1 MKKGRFIA
9 VEGPDGSG
17 KSTVAKL
24 LKEKLEDKGHKVVL
38 TREPGGTEISEKIR
52 ELLLDPNNT
61 EMADTTE
68 ALLYAAARAQHVEEK
83 IKPLLKEGYTVI
95 TDRFYYSSLAYQG
108 FGRDLGLD
116 EIMNL
121 NLFAINGLHP
131 DKVLFFDISPE
142 TALKRKYDQGEA
154 NRLEDQGETFHNV
167 TYNGYKESIKM
178 YGAEFISIID
188 ANGSIEETLN
198 NCINALNEPVK
209 KEFLNIE
216 RKEYYKMGPITS
228 DDRRFLVEQRNLL
241 NEILNL
247 DYYLVSSKPDTRDP
261 GGYYEKEIYATNF
274 NSKMFKDKFKSD
286 ENKEIPSYSIEG
298 PLFFSNTKDLLD
310 FLESKK
316 EVGVGRYR
324 TNRKLKLNI
333 LKK

>member
-1 MKKGRFIA
+1 MRKGKFIA

-24 LKEKLEDKGHKVVL
+24 LKEELEAKGHKVIL
-38 TREPGGTEISEKIR
+38 TREPGGTNISEKIR
-52 ELLLDPNNT
+52 ELVLDPNNK

-154 NRLEDQGETFHNV
+154 NRIEEQGENFHNV

-178 YGAEFISIID
+178 YGAEFVSIVD
-188 ANGSIEETLN
+188 ANGSIEETLK
-198 NCINALNEPVK
+198 NCLNSLNEPAK
-209 KEFLNIE
+209 KEFLEIE
-216 RKEYYKMGPITS
+216 RKEYYKMGSVTS
-228 DDRRFLVEQRNLL
+228 EDRKLLVEQRQQL

-247 DYYLVSSKPDTRDP
+247 DFYIVSSKPDTRDQV
-261 GGYYEKEIYATNF
+261 GYYEKEIYATDL
-274 NSKMFKDKFKSD
+274 NSKMFKDRFESD
-286 ENKEIPSYSIEG
+286 KIAEIPYYSVEG

-316 EVGVGRYR
+316 EIGVGRYS